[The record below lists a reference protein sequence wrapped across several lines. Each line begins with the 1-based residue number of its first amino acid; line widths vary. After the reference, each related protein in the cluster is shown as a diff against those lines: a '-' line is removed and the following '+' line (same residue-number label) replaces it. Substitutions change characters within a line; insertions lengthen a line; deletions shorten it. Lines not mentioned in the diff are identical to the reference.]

1 MSTSPTRYYASRPS
15 SRSTS
20 RPTSPPSA
28 AEVRSQAVAKLKRAA
43 SLPRTPAGRRPSTR
57 QAVNDDA
64 QGAQDTAPLTTDLNQ
79 PGPSTYQH
87 SQAGQDTQEMLS
99 PSPINSSFD
108 HNAIYAHAQALQMQR
123 SASASSSFH
132 MPTPPHLG
140 MSQGAPYFPAS
151 PSPALNHTSLRC
163 HPFLS
168 EEAPSSLVSRLCRDR
183 DETRRVLC
191 RLWAS

>member
-1 MSTSPTRYYASRPS
+1 
-15 SRSTS
+15 
-20 RPTSPPSA
+20 
-28 AEVRSQAVAKLKRAA
+28 VAKLKRAA

-123 SASASSSFH
+123 SATSSW
-132 MPTPPHLG
+132 
-140 MSQGAPYFPAS
+140 
-151 PSPALNHTSLRC
+151 N
-163 HPFLS
+163 
-168 EEAPSSLVSRLCRDR
+168 VSRSSVLPGITFPCRYSR
-183 DETRRVLC
+183 LGGYAARSIIPPFAVTRSCRRKPLHRWSHGCAGTGTKHAESSADFGRVEDVAALQFEC
-191 RLWAS
+191 GEGSCDVQVDGREGHAVRRGSF